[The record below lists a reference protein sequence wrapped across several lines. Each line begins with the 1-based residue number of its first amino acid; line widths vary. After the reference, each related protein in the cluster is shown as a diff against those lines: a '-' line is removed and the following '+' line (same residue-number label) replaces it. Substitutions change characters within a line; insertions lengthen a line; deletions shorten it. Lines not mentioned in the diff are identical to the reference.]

1 VTSKTFTAG
10 TIDRDNEPMADT
22 YDVIVV
28 GGGIL
33 GLSTARSLLLE
44 RPGLRLALL
53 EKEPELAVHQTGH
66 NSGVVHSGIYYAPGS
81 LKARLCVAGKRLL
94 EDYADERG
102 IPRATP
108 GKLIVALDESE
119 LGRLAELER
128 RGHENGVDGLIVLE
142 GDALREIEPN
152 VRGIRALHAP
162 TTGVIDYRV
171 VAASLAADVRGAG
184 GSIELGR
191 KVTALATKAGFVD
204 LDTPG
209 ASFTSHTVI
218 TCGGLQSDRLARLAG
233 SDAARPRIVPF
244 RGDYYTLGARAG
256 ALVNGLVYPVPDP
269 SFPFLG
275 VHLTTGVNSTVVAGP
290 NAVLSLAREGYRRS
304 SISPRDAT
312 STFGYPGFWRFAAR
326 HFRTGAAEVWRDVS
340 RRAFVRDIQRLVPAV
355 TEADVHFGP
364 SGIRAQALGRDG
376 RLVDD
381 FVFDGT
387 SRVLHV
393 VNAPSP
399 AATSSLAIG
408 AHIARLAL
416 DELL

>member
-1 VTSKTFTAG
+1 
-10 TIDRDNEPMADT
+10 MADS

-33 GLSTARSLLLE
+33 GLSTAHSLLLE
-44 RPGLRLALL
+44 RPNLRLALL
-53 EKEPELAVHQTGH
+53 EKEPELALHQTGH
-66 NSGVVHSGIYYAPGS
+66 NSGVVHSGIYYAPGT
-81 LKARLCVAGKRLL
+81 LKARLCVSGKRML
-94 EDYADERG
+94 EDYADHRG
-102 IPRATP
+102 IARATP

-128 RGHENGVDGLIVLE
+128 RGRENGVEGLRLLE
-142 GDALREIEPN
+142 GDELRKVEPN
-152 VRGIRALHAP
+152 VRGIRALHSP
-162 TTGVIDYRV
+162 TTGVIDYRQ

-191 KVTALATKAGFVD
+191 KVTALATRNGLADV
-204 LDTPG
+204 DTPG
-209 ASFTSHTVI
+209 ASFTAGAVV

-233 SDAARPRIVPF
+233 DEVGRPRIVPF

-256 ALVNGLVYPVPDP
+256 ALVAGLVYPVPDP

-275 VHLTTGVNSTVVAGP
+275 VHLTKGVDSTVVAGP
-290 NAVLSLAREGYRRS
+290 NAVLSLAREKYGRAS
-304 SISPRDAT
+304 FSPRDAA
-312 STFGYPGFWRFAAR
+312 STLSYPGFWRFAAR
-326 HFRTGAAEVWRDVS
+326 HFRTGAAEIWRDVS
-340 RRAFVRDIQRLVPAV
+340 RRAFVREIQRYVPAV
-355 TEADVHFGP
+355 TETDVRFGP

-381 FVFDGT
+381 FAFDGT
-387 SRVLHV
+387 DRVLHV

-408 AHIARLAL
+408 AHIARLVL
-416 DELL
+416 EQLL

>member
-1 VTSKTFTAG
+1 
-10 TIDRDNEPMADT
+10 MADP

-53 EKEPELAVHQTGH
+53 EKEPELARHQTGH
-66 NSGVVHSGIYYAPGS
+66 TSGVVHSGIYYAPGS
-81 LKARLCVAGKRLL
+81 LKARLCVSGKRLL
-94 EDYADERG
+94 EEYADERG

-108 GKLIVALDESE
+108 GKLVVALDESE

-128 RGHENGVDGLIVLE
+128 RGRENGVEGLRVLDA
-142 GDALREIEPN
+142 DALREVEPN
-152 VRGIRALHAP
+152 VRGVRALHAP
-162 TTGVIDYRV
+162 TAGVIDYRAV
-171 VAASLAADVRGAG
+171 SASFAADVRSAG

-191 KVTALATKAGFVD
+191 KVTALATRNRRVDIDTAGRSY
-204 LDTPG
+204 T
-209 ASFTSHTVI
+209 ATAVI
-218 TCGGLQSDRLARLAG
+218 TCGGLQSDRLG
-233 SDAARPRIVPF
+233 SLEGGDASRPRIVPF

-269 SFPFLG
+269 SLPFLG
-275 VHLTTGVNSTVVAGP
+275 VHLTKRLDGTVLAGP
-290 NAVLSLAREGYRRS
+290 NAVLSLAREGYGRTSFSRE
-304 SISPRDAT
+304 DAA
-312 STFGYPGFWRFAAR
+312 STLGYRGFWRFAAR
-326 HFRTGAAEVWRDVS
+326 HARTGAAEVWRDVS

-355 TEADVHFGP
+355 TAADVRFGP
-364 SGIRAQALGRDG
+364 SGIRAQALGHDG

-387 SRVLHV
+387 AHVLHV
-393 VNAPSP
+393 INAPSP

-408 AHIARLAL
+408 AHIAQLAL
-416 DELL
+416 EQLL

>member
-1 VTSKTFTAG
+1 
-10 TIDRDNEPMADT
+10 MADS

-33 GLSTARSLLLE
+33 GLATARSLLVE

-66 NSGVVHSGIYYAPGS
+66 SSGVLHSGIYYAPGS

-94 EDYADERG
+94 EDYADEHG
-102 IPRATP
+102 IARATR
-108 GKLIVALDESE
+108 GKVIVALDRTE
-119 LGRLAELER
+119 LSRLAELER
-128 RGHENGVDGLIVLE
+128 RGRANGVEGLCVLE
-142 GDALREIEPN
+142 RDALRELEPN

-162 TTGVIDYRV
+162 KTGVIDYRQ
-171 VAASLAADVRGAG
+171 VAAALAADVRAAG

-191 KVTALATKAGFVD
+191 KVTALATRNDRVD

-209 ASFTSHTVI
+209 ASFSAGAVV
-218 TCGGLQSDRLARLAG
+218 TCGGLQSDRLSRLTG
-233 SDAARPRIVPF
+233 HEAALPRIVPF
-244 RGDYYTLGARAG
+244 RGDYYTLEARAG

-275 VHLTTGVNSTVVAGP
+275 VHLTKGVDSTVVAGP
-290 NAVLSLAREGYRRS
+290 NAVLSLEREGYGRASFSRA
-304 SISPRDAT
+304 DAA
-312 STFGYPGFWRFAAR
+312 STLGYAGFWRFTAR
-326 HFRTGAAEVWRDVS
+326 HFRAGAAEVWRDVS
-340 RRAFVRDIQRLVPAV
+340 KRAFVRDIQRLVPAID
-355 TEADVHFGP
+355 TADVRFGP
-364 SGIRAQALGRDG
+364 SGVRAQALGGDG

-381 FVFDGT
+381 FVFDRSG
-387 SRVLHV
+387 RVLHV

-408 AHIARLAL
+408 AHIAQLVL
-416 DELL
+416 EQVL